1 MSNIIKRYFEN
12 EFFIICD
19 HNNFGNKIVLFKD
32 WVDIDNE
39 YVLNKLNRILRF
51 YFNKSNI
58 KKCLKNDKYFF
69 KIIGV

>member
-1 MSNIIKRYFEN
+1 MDNITKRYFEN

-19 HNNFGNKIVLFKD
+19 HKNFGNKIVLFKD

-39 YVLNKLNRILRF
+39 YALSKLNRILGF
-51 YFNKSNI
+51 LFKKNKI
-58 KKCLKNDKYFF
+58 KKCLKNNKYFF